1 MKSIV
6 LSDTEARDRATRN
19 FFNRALREVREG
31 VQG

>member
-6 LSDTEARDRATRN
+6 LSDTEAPDRATRH
-19 FFNRALREVREG
+19 FFNRALREVRER